1 MELRLLQS
9 EAEREQFEQGMTQ
22 ARAARAD
29 GFVEKQA
36 SLVGRL
42 HLAFGDLWALFDETS
57 STPDR
62 MLAGFAMHR
71 LDRFGQSHC
80 KPDLTCLPPADV
92 VEVGEV
98 WSVHPGAGPLAV
110 QAATIA
116 VELAGATTA
125 LSYLICAPVD
135 TTGRYRYH
143 RAIGGPIEWPYV
155 ETLTGEP
162 VHVQPMVLDGVNLQ
176 RLTAV
181 ARRTGFEVAE
191 GNKCIRYVGQ
201 GDSSQAGHAL
211 ALMSAATTQ
220 AVMAPKQPAA
230 TIQQP
235 VQRRTAVREQLAAI
249 V

>member
-80 KPDLTCLPPADV
+80 LPDLTHLPPADV

-98 WSVHPGAGPLAV
+98 WSIHPGAGPLAV

-116 VELAGATTA
+116 VELAGANTA

-162 VHVQPMVLDGVNLQ
+162 VYVQPMVLDGANLQ
-176 RLTAV
+176 RLAAV
-181 ARRTGFEVAE
+181 ARRNGFQVAE
-191 GNKCIRYVGQ
+191 GNKCIRFVSQ
-201 GDSSQAGHAL
+201 DDSSQAGHAL
-211 ALMSAATTQ
+211 ALMSMATTQ
-220 AVMAPKQPAA
+220 SVMAPKVPAG
-230 TIQQP
+230 TIRQP
-235 VQRRTAVREQLAAI
+235 VERRTAVREQLAAI